1 MGLKVDMNEVH
12 NMKQSIDSSLDS
24 LNSKVENLNSSMTSL
39 IGTDGFEGKAADS
52 VKNYTKTFHEK
63 NISKIKTINEKY
75 KSDIKKSID
84 KFESEVDKNSSA
96 ILVEDEI
103 KDYKQKID
111 DTLGD
116 VYKSSDDAN
125 NSIMD
130 VADLTTANKIDTTNL
145 ANKMAT
151 FNKQIDK
158 TLEKLR
164 DFDTNNSID
173 GDRTNNLIEE
183 LSGLNSY
190 VKKLSPNR
198 ARISSTSGK
207 IDKARFVHK
216 TSEELI
222 KWQKYM
228 ESISDSIEGQ
238 PGLNKKY
245 YEVMVQAGREYFVV
259 KAIGDGSVKRGFD
272 KFLKYRDVN
281 KIFNSMNK
289 RQLRRVM
296 TLFNVS
302 KSDIKLKNSFKN
314 ASEFVRNNPFKKGN
328 LVNWLSKV
336 QNYDSMNAKVLRES
350 IKNKHFKYQFGDAKK
365 FFDTKEMKKAASTE
379 FKNTFINQG
388 LREAFGNKGTFTIS
402 GFKNNFKKYWNKN
415 VRGGV
420 NEFKN
425 KNILGKIGKITKMG
439 GKILKPLAIG
449 SAIMD
454 NYKKDDPQKTFVG
467 SGVDL
472 AAIGASSAAGAAIG
486 TAIPVPVL
494 GTLVGAGV
502 GAIAGLAL
510 ETKLPFIHKSVTQV
524 AKDGINS
531 GLDNAKDAWK
541 KTTSAFKMNFN

>member
-1 MGLKVDMNEVH
+1 
-12 NMKQSIDSSLDS
+12 
-24 LNSKVENLNSSMTSL
+24 
-39 IGTDGFEGKAADS
+39 
-52 VKNYTKTFHEK
+52 
-63 NISKIKTINEKY
+63 
-75 KSDIKKSID
+75 
-84 KFESEVDKNSSA
+84 
-96 ILVEDEI
+96 
-103 KDYKQKID
+103 
-111 DTLGD
+111 
-116 VYKSSDDAN
+116 
-125 NSIMD
+125 
-130 VADLTTANKIDTTNL
+130 
-145 ANKMAT
+145 
-151 FNKQIDK
+151 
-158 TLEKLR
+158 
-164 DFDTNNSID
+164 
-173 GDRTNNLIEE
+173 
-183 LSGLNSY
+183 
-190 VKKLSPNR
+190 
-198 ARISSTSGK
+198 
-207 IDKARFVHK
+207 
-216 TSEELI
+216 
-222 KWQKYM
+222 
-228 ESISDSIEGQ
+228 
-238 PGLNKKY
+238 
-245 YEVMVQAGREYFVV
+245 MVQAGREYFVV

-350 IKNKHFKYQFGDAKK
+350 IKNKNFKYQFGDAKK